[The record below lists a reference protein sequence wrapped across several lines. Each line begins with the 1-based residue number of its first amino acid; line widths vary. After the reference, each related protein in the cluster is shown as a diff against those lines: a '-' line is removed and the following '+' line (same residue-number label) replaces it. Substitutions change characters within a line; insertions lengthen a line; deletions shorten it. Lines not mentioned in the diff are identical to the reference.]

1 MELKTTI
8 IVTKEVAE
16 ALRNLYSR
24 MIDEMKWD
32 DETFIEACLAIA
44 REEDYFEWGLTE
56 IDIVYK
62 ED

>member
-16 ALRNLYSR
+16 ALRNLYSK
-24 MIDEMKWD
+24 MIDEMEWD
-32 DETFIEACLAIA
+32 YEAFIEACLAIA
-44 REEDYFEWGLTE
+44 RNEDDFEGGLTE
-56 IDIVYK
+56 INIVYK